1 MSRPNSLP
9 TWIVA
14 VVLALAAVALPALPA
29 RAAAD
34 GPILIK
40 MATVI
45 PEGSSWHQIMRE
57 MGEKWKKAPGGGVT
71 LRIYAGGVLGDEPS
85 AVSKMRI
92 KQIQG
97 AALSTEGL
105 AQVDPSL
112 RAFTIPMMFR
122 SYEELDYVRE
132 KLRPTLEK
140 RLLEKGFV
148 VVNWGDGGWVTF
160 FSKKP
165 VLRPD
170 DLRKLKLFVWEG
182 DAPSLDIWKDVRFD
196 PVPLASTEI
205 LTALQTGLVEA
216 VPTTPLL
223 ALSSQWFAL
232 APNMIELKWGP
243 LLGATVITKDAW
255 DRIPEAARPAILA
268 AATEAGERLK
278 AEIRKSNDEA
288 VRVMKERGLKTLAVP
303 PDVEAIWR
311 KAAEEVYPRIR
322 GKVVPA
328 DVFDEVVRAVQEYRK
343 GQAPAK

>member
-1 MSRPNSLP
+1 MSRPKP
-9 TWIVA
+9 RAMWIVIA
-14 VVLALAAVALPALPA
+14 VLALAAVALAA
-29 RAAAD
+29 SRAAAD

-105 AQVDPSL
+105 AQVDTSL

-132 KLRPTLEK
+132 RLRPTLEK

-148 VVNWGDGGWVTF
+148 VLNWGDGGWVTF

-165 VLRPD
+165 TLHPD

-182 DAPSLDIWKDVRFD
+182 DAPSIDIWKEARFD

-205 LTALQTGLVEA
+205 LTSLQTGLIEA

-232 APNMIELKWGP
+232 APHMIELKWGP
-243 LLGATVITKDAW
+243 LLGATVITKEAW
-255 DRIPEAARPAILA
+255 ERIPEVARPAILA
-268 AATEAGERLK
+268 AASEAGERLK

-288 VRVMKERGLKTLAVP
+288 VRVMKERGLKTSAVP
-303 PDVEAIWR
+303 PDVEAEWR

-328 DVFDEVVRAVQEYRK
+328 DVFDEVTRAVQDYRK
-343 GQAPAK
+343 GQAPTK